1 MVVITSN
8 IKKVT
13 FAALFVLFILLLV
26 NAKVSNFSKTIVV
39 KDKVEKYKY
48 KRRRSRLS
56 KLYYV
61 LTDENGITYEIG
73 DILGRNVKIG
83 LILNV
88 KGYKSL
94 FTRQHVISEII
105 ERYN

>member
-1 MVVITSN
+1 MVVVSSS
-8 IKKVT
+8 IKKIT
-13 FAALFVLFILLLV
+13 FVVLFISFIFLMV
-26 NAKVSNFSKTIVV
+26 NAMMSGFSKTIVV

-61 LTDENGITYEIG
+61 LTDENGITYEI
-73 DILGRNVKIG
+73 DDNLGRNVKIG
-83 LILNV
+83 LRLNV

-94 FTRQHVISEII
+94 FTRQHVISQIL
-105 ERYN
+105 